1 MVVAIVV
8 VVVVMVV
15 AIVVLV
21 VVVVVVI
28 VAEVAT
34 AIVVVVLVTITF
46 LSENKTIIT
55 HFDVDGFSSFGDF
68 LLIFFLPQPL
78 PDGYTT
84 EDSEDISAPVPRT
97 HN

>member
-15 AIVVLV
+15 AIVV

-28 VAEVAT
+28 VEEVAT
-34 AIVVVVLVTITF
+34 AVVVVVLVTITF